1 MHRWEPPPDDDVDF
15 GLRLIG
21 DRLALGRR
29 RLGISQ
35 AALARLAGLH
45 QSTISRLEAGKLM
58 SIQFRRLGL
67 LEATLAGRVV
77 LRPQERVYE
86 VRHAAFLRDLA
97 RRQAADDEEAAT
109 KP

>member
-1 MHRWEPPPDDDVDF
+1 MYRWEPPPDDDIDF

-29 RLGISQ
+29 RLGLSQ

-77 LRPQERVYE
+77 LGPQERIHE
-86 VRHAAFLRDLA
+86 ARHAAFLRELA
-97 RRQAADDEEAAT
+97 RRQAAGDEEAT
-109 KP
+109 SGP